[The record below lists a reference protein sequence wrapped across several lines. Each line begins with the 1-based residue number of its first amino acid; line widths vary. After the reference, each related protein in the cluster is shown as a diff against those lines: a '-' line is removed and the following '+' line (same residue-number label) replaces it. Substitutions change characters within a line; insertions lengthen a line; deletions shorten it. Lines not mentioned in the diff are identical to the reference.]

1 MFKKIVR
8 SKLFIGTTLIVS
20 ASLGINYYGFPQPKP
35 EPLQKLTQIP
45 KREEHIEKLKNE
57 EFDILIIG
65 KIVSHLNNQRRR
77 YSSLKSIFQRKCW
90 SRFQIFFNNFSGAC
104 LDAVTR

>member
-1 MFKKIVR
+1 MLKKIVR
-8 SKLFIGTTLIVS
+8 SKIFIGTSLIVS
-20 ASLGINYYGFPQPKP
+20 ASLGVNYFGFPQPTP

-65 KIVSHLNNQRRR
+65 KIILQVNIQRRR
-77 YSSLKSIFQRKCW
+77 YF
-90 SRFQIFFNNFSGAC
+90 
-104 LDAVTR
+104 